1 MRPAAR
7 CYAEGASQSMT
18 MVASYRFGPF
28 TVDAGSYRL
37 LRGTEVIPLSPKIID
52 LLLYLVA
59 RQSALVP
66 KDELFAAL
74 WPDVAVTDNAL
85 TQAVS
90 ELRQALGDDSSK
102 PTYIQ
107 TVARRGYRF
116 IAPVEAAV
124 PSPAPPGSAVE
135 TAVET
140 KPPAIA
146 VMDFTNVSTDREFAW
161 LSSGIAETVT
171 NDLRAAGT
179 LRIIDRV
186 RVVEAVRRCGVELA
200 ALRADLHLD
209 LAVVG
214 SFQRSGDRLR
224 ITARV
229 VDAASG
235 EALAEAKADGALEQ
249 VFELQD
255 RIVEQFAETLGT
267 ARADAAAR
275 RAHRE
280 TSSLEA
286 YQAFTEGRVRLE
298 SLDASLVPGAI
309 ADFQRAVVLD
319 PRYALAHVGL
329 GNARFFQ
336 YEMSRAR
343 NQPDAALLARAIDH
357 VQRAI
362 ELERDLAEAHATYS
376 FLLVSAGRFSDARS
390 AARRAVALESGYWGN
405 QFRLAH
411 AEWGED
417 RLRAL
422 ARAMELYPDFPF
434 AHFEAAMVHIARGAL
449 DRAESVLREGT
460 TVQDRQANLKQRY
473 PAKGLH
479 WLLGLVRLA
488 QRDVKEARAEFEREI
503 AVGPTQL
510 YAAEFAMNAYDGA
523 GFVSLETGDAAD
535 AVRMF
540 RKALELFPEH
550 ARSLV
555 GLGAALAA
563 GGDKRAADVAFAHA
577 ATAIDALRQ
586 GSRGSEATLAEAF
599 MHLLRGRHDEAISSL
614 KRLVDRPELPFTGWT
629 IPIEPLFAPLRQRAD
644 FKGVLATLGRHA
656 R

>member
-7 CYAEGASQSMT
+7 CYAEGASQLMT

-116 IAPVEAAV
+116 IAPVEATV
-124 PSPAPPGSAVE
+124 PNQTPPEPSVE

-140 KPPAIA
+140 KPPAIG

-186 RVVEAVRRCGVELA
+186 LVVEAVRRSGVDLA

-255 RIVEQFAETLGT
+255 RIVAQFAETLGT
-267 ARADAAAR
+267 ARAAAAH

-286 YQAFTEGRVRLE
+286 YQTFTEGRVRLE

-390 AARRAVALESGYWGN
+390 AARRAVALEPGYWGN

-422 ARAMELYPDFPF
+422 ARAMDLYPDFPF

-460 TVQDRQANLKQRY
+460 TVQDRQADLKQRY

-488 QRDVKEARAEFEREI
+488 QRDAKEARAEFEREI
-503 AVGPTQL
+503 AVGPKQL

-563 GGDKRAADVAFAHA
+563 GGDKRAADTAFTHA

-599 MHLLRGRHDEAISSL
+599 MHSLRGRHDEVISSL

-644 FKGVLATLGRHA
+644 FQGVLATLGRHA

>member
-1 MRPAAR
+1 
-7 CYAEGASQSMT
+7 MT
-18 MVASYRFGPF
+18 MVASYRFGSF
-28 TVDAGSYRL
+28 VVDAGSYQ
-37 LRGTEVIPLSPKIID
+37 LRRGSDVIPLSPKIID

-59 RQSALVP
+59 RQSTLVG

-90 ELRQALGDDSSK
+90 ELRQALGDDSAN

-116 IAPVEAAV
+116 IAT
-124 PSPAPPGSAVE
+124 VE
-135 TAVET
+135 TLGSPQASAPASPQAAADSA
-140 KPPAIA
+140 PPAIA
-146 VMDFTNVSTDREFAW
+146 VLDFTNVSTDREFAW

-179 LRIIDRV
+179 HRIIDRL
-186 RVVEAVRRCGVELA
+186 RVVEAVRRVGVDLG
-200 ALRADLHLD
+200 ALRKELHLD

-229 VDAASG
+229 VDAGTG

-255 RIVEQFAETLGT
+255 RVVAQFSQTLGS
-267 ARADAAAR
+267 AQADALAAR
-275 RAHRE
+275 RAYRE

-298 SLDASLVPGAI
+298 SLDGSLVAGAV
-309 ADFQRAVVLD
+309 ADFERTIALD

-329 GNARFFQ
+329 ANARFWQ

-357 VQRAI
+357 VRRAI
-362 ELERDLAEAHATYS
+362 ELERNLAEAHSTFS
-376 FLLVSAGRFSDARS
+376 FLLVSAGRFSEAL
-390 AARRAVALESGYWGN
+390 AAAKRAVTLEPGYWGN

-417 RLRAL
+417 RLRTL
-422 ARAMELYPDFPF
+422 SRAMELYPDFPF

-449 DRAESVLREGT
+449 ERAESILREGT
-460 TVQDRQANLKQRY
+460 IVQDRQANLKQRY

-488 QRDVKEARAEFEREI
+488 RGNVREARAEFDREI

-523 GFVSLETGDAAD
+523 GFAALEEGDGGE

-540 RKALELFPEH
+540 RHALELFPEH

-555 GLGAALAA
+555 GLGFALSK
-563 GGDKRAADVAFAHA
+563 GGDASGAEAAFSHA
-577 ATAIDALRQ
+577 ATAIDSLR
-586 GSRGSEATLAEAF
+586 RGGRISEATLVEAF
-599 MHLLRGRHDEAISSL
+599 MRAVQGKPDDAIGVL
-614 KRLVDRPELPFTGWT
+614 KRLVDRPEMPFAGWT
-629 IPIEPLFAPLRQRAD
+629 IPIEPLFVHMRQRID
-644 FKGVLATLGRHA
+644 FKEVLTTLAHNA

>member
-1 MRPAAR
+1 
-7 CYAEGASQSMT
+7 MT

-28 TVDAGSYRL
+28 VVDAGSYQ
-37 LRGTEVIPLSPKIID
+37 LRRANDVIPLSPKIID

-59 RQSALVP
+59 RQSTLVG
-66 KDELFAAL
+66 KDELFSAL

-90 ELRQALGDDSSK
+90 ELRQALGDDSAN

-116 IAPVEAAV
+116 IA
-124 PSPAPPGSAVE
+124 SVE
-135 TAVET
+135 TVMPPTGVHAAPQLTTESAL
-140 KPPAIA
+140 PAIA
-146 VMDFTNVSTDREFAW
+146 VLDFTNVSTDREFAW

-179 LRIIDRV
+179 HRIIDRV
-186 RVVEAVRRCGVELA
+186 RVVEAARRVGVDLA
-200 ALRADLHLD
+200 ALRKELHLD

-214 SFQRSGDRLR
+214 SFQRSGERLR

-229 VDAASG
+229 VDASSG
-235 EALAEAKADGALEQ
+235 EALAEAKADGALAQ

-255 RIVEQFAETLGT
+255 RIVAQFADTLGS
-267 ARADAAAR
+267 ANADAAAAR
-275 RAHRE
+275 RAYRE
-280 TSSLEA
+280 TSSLDA

-309 ADFQRAVVLD
+309 ADFERAIALD

-329 GNARFFQ
+329 ANARFWQ

-343 NQPDAALLARAIDH
+343 NHPDAALLARAIDH
-357 VQRAI
+357 VRRAI
-362 ELERDLAEAHATYS
+362 ELERNLAEAHATFS
-376 FLLVSAGRFSDARS
+376 FLLVSAGRFSEALA
-390 AARRAVALESGYWGN
+390 AARRAVTLEPAYWGN

-417 RLRAL
+417 RLRTL

-449 DRAESVLREGT
+449 ERAESVLREGT
-460 TVQDRQANLKQRY
+460 IVQERQADLKQRY

-488 QRDVKEARAEFEREI
+488 RGDAREARAEFEREI
-503 AVGPTQL
+503 AIGSTQL
-510 YAAEFAMNAYDGA
+510 YAAEFAMNAYDGV
-523 GFVSLETGDAAD
+523 GFAALESGDAGD
-535 AVRMF
+535 AVTMF
-540 RKALELFPEH
+540 THALALFPEH

-555 GLGAALAA
+555 GLGFSLAK
-563 GGDKRAADVAFAHA
+563 GGDTTAAEAAFTRAAS
-577 ATAIDALRQ
+577 AIDSLR
-586 GSRGSEATLAEAF
+586 RGGRTNEATLAEAF
-599 MHLLRGRHDEAISSL
+599 MHVVRGRADDGLALL
-614 KRLVDRPELPFTGWT
+614 KRLVDRPEVPFAGWT
-629 IPIEPLFAPLRQRAD
+629 IPIEPLFAPLHQRAD
-644 FKGVLATLGRHA
+644 FKDILATLAQNA